1 MTSFEAKPETAR
13 GRAMHG
19 MLLAVHAAIRRDL
32 DLIQGLAT
40 QALDGVDAEDLRRQ
54 LDELKRGSMLW
65 RLQVNC
71 LRYCSFVHSH
81 HNAEDAGFFSEL
93 RATNPD
99 INPVIDRLQA
109 EHRRV
114 SDDLDAVETAATA
127 LADDDGQQART
138 AVVDTLQA
146 LRQNLLAHLDYEEL
160 NIAATVRR
168 VGDPQWVQQE
178 G

>member
-1 MTSFEAKPETAR
+1 MPRTPASSQSYAPPTPTS
-13 GRAMHG
+13 
-19 MLLAVHAAIRRDL
+19 
-32 DLIQGLAT
+32 
-40 QALDGVDAEDLRRQ
+40 
-54 LDELKRGSMLW
+54 
-65 RLQVNC
+65 
-71 LRYCSFVHSH
+71 
-81 HNAEDAGFFSEL
+81 
-93 RATNPD
+93 
-99 INPVIDRLQA
+99 NPVIDRLQA

-127 LADDDGQQART
+127 LADADGQQARK
-138 AVVDTLQA
+138 AVVDTLQT